1 MMQYVPVTLLI
12 CCISEQGNH
21 LGQKFG
27 RIFFKNRQ

>member
-21 LGQKFG
+21 LGQKFE